1 MAQQIQFSEEQEV
14 VILTKM
20 RKKLVEFFWKFLRSS
35 KGFGWKMV
43 PKRYMLEGQGTELG
57 RWY

>member
-20 RKKLVEFFWKFLRSS
+20 RKKLVEFFLEISAQLKRVWLENGS
-35 KGFGWKMV
+35 KEIHARGS
-43 PKRYMLEGQGTELG
+43 RY
-57 RWY
+57 